1 MYEINTRVDGMY
13 TVVLSTLLVESTQV
27 GGIQA
32 VLVLRHDIL

>member
-27 GGIQA
+27 EVLHCDGIYT
-32 VLVLRHDIL
+32 V